1 MKQVIVLVVLAAL
14 AAGAHAAP
22 PQKQTTADTT
32 EEAPPLYES
41 AFADYRRYE
50 EAELAPWRE
59 VNDEVGRLGGG
70 HAHMRVPEGGSG
82 EDKKPAAAPSD
93 HDRMDHGR
101 HR

>member
-1 MKQVIVLVVLAAL
+1 MKQYIVLAAL
-14 AAGAHAAP
+14 AAMAAGARAAP
-22 PQKQTTADTT
+22 PQGQAAPDGV

-50 EAELAPWRE
+50 EREIAPWRE

-70 HAHMRVPEGGSG
+70 HAHMRVPDGGPG
-82 EDKKPAAAPSD
+82 EDKRPVAAPSD